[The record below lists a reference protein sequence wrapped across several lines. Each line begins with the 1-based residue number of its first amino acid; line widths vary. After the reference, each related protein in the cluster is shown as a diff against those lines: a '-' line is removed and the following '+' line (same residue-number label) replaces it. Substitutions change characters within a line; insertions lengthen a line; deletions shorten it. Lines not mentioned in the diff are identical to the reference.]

1 MTVDRFIQAQAPV
14 WESVVT
20 ELESGQKLTH
30 WSWFV
35 FPQIQGLGESA
46 MSKKFAISSLEEAL
60 VYWRHPVLGPRLR
73 RCLEIMLSH
82 HRCRT
87 PVEILGPVDAM
98 KLRACLTLFEM
109 ACHTEYVFAKALI
122 LLFQNEKDRKTIE
135 ILSKLLSKEKNKCL
149 PDG

>member
-1 MTVDRFIQAQAPV
+1 MTVNHFIQAQEPV
-14 WESVVT
+14 WESVVA

-46 MSKKFAISSLEEAL
+46 MSKKYAISSLEEAL
-60 VYWRHPVLGPRLR
+60 AYWRHPVLGTRLR

-82 HRCRT
+82 QHCRT

-109 ACHTEYVFAKALI
+109 ACHTEYVFTKALI
-122 LLFQNEKDRKTIE
+122 LLFQNEKDPKTIE
-135 ILSKLLSKEKNKCL
+135 ILSKLLDSK
-149 PDG
+149 